1 LFYSAESQQLESAG
15 HLLAPIDFSS
25 GKGRYVWGRGAPY
38 KGLYSTE
45 ASGLLMCRVLQGLS
59 ALGHVSSS
67 KVGATVLLSALGLSP
82 AQLQEMIVSALRS
95 LIFLN
100 CKDLQQQ

>member
-1 LFYSAESQQLESAG
+1 
-15 HLLAPIDFSS
+15 
-25 GKGRYVWGRGAPY
+25 
-38 KGLYSTE
+38 
-45 ASGLLMCRVLQGLS
+45 MCMVFQGLS
-59 ALGHVSSS
+59 ALGHISPS

-82 AQLQEMIVSALRS
+82 AQLQEMIISALRS